1 MAVDNASTAMLFAGV
16 LILLAVLAARLSE
29 RIRVPTLLLFLL
41 VGMLAG
47 SEGPGAVEFDS
58 PALAQAVG
66 SAALAV
72 ILFSGGLDTRWSSI
86 RPVLAPGLVLASAG
100 VLVTAGI
107 VGTSAWVLLGSFTDF
122 ELGTQGLS
130 WPEALLLGA
139 IVSSTDVA
147 ALFGLFRGP
156 TPAPRARIRSLLE
169 LESGTNDPAA
179 IILTTTLLGLL
190 GTSDAGALDV
200 LVDVTRQVSL
210 GLLFGLVLGLGGVWL
225 ANRLHLQS
233 TGLFPLYVLS
243 IGLVS
248 FGVGEIA
255 GANAFLIVYIAGIVI
270 GNRLR
275 RHRDLVLSTTDA
287 FAWLAQIIMFLVLG
301 LLVVP
306 SHLVDIAPVAIVLT
320 LILVVIARPAAVIL
334 CLAPFDFDRESTL
347 YVSWAGLKGAVPI
360 VLATFPATYGMAG
373 ASNIFSIVFT
383 VVVVSVLAQGV
394 SLPSVARRLRVTEDE
409 SRS

>member
-1 MAVDNASTAMLFAGV
+1 VAVDDASTAMLLTGV
-16 LILLAVLAARLSE
+16 LVLLAVLAARLSE
-29 RIRVPTLLLFLL
+29 RIRVPTLLLFLAI
-41 VGMLAG
+41 GMLAG
-47 SEGPGAVEFDS
+47 EEGPGAVAFDS
-58 PALAQAVG
+58 PAVAQAVG

-72 ILFSGGLDTRWSSI
+72 ILFSGGLDTEWSAI
-86 RPVLAPGLVLASAG
+86 RPVLAPGLVLATVG

-107 VGTSAWVLLGSFTDF
+107 VGTAAWVLLESFTDF
-122 ELGTQGLS
+122 DLGSDGLS

-156 TPAPRARIRSLLE
+156 TPPPRARIRSLLE

-190 GTSDAGALDV
+190 GTSGGGVVSVALDI
-200 LVDVTRQVSL
+200 TRQVSL
-210 GLLFGLVLGLGGVWL
+210 GLAFGLVLGFGGVWL
-225 ANRLHLQS
+225 ANRLRLQS
-233 TGLFPLYVLS
+233 TGLFPLYILS

-248 FGVGEIA
+248 FGVGEIV

-270 GNRLR
+270 GNRLQ
-275 RHRDLVLSTTDA
+275 RHRALVLSTTDA
-287 FAWLAQIIMFLVLG
+287 FAWLAQIIMFLALG

-306 SHLVDIAPVAIVLT
+306 SELVTIAPVALVLT
-320 LILVVIARPAAVIL
+320 VILVFIARPAAVVL
-334 CLAPFDFDRESTL
+334 CLAPFDVDRRATL

-360 VLATFPATYGMAG
+360 VLATFPATYGIAG
-373 ASNIFSIVFT
+373 ASSIFSIVFV

-394 SLPSVARRLRVTEDE
+394 TLPAVARRLGVTDP
-409 SRS
+409 

>member
-1 MAVDNASTAMLFAGV
+1 MAIDDASTAMLFAGV
-16 LILLAVLAARLSE
+16 LVLLAVLAARLSE
-29 RIRVPTLLLFLL
+29 TIRVPTLLLFLL

-47 SEGPGAVEFDS
+47 SEGPGAVAFDS

-72 ILFSGGLDTRWSSI
+72 ILFSGGLDTQWSAI
-86 RPVLAPGLVLASAG
+86 KPVLVPGLVLASVG
-100 VLVTAGI
+100 VLITAGI
-107 VGTSAWVLLGSFTDF
+107 VGSAAWVLLGSFTDF
-122 ELGTQGLS
+122 DLGSDGLT

-190 GTSDAGALDV
+190 NASGEGALSVVLDV
-200 LVDVTRQVSL
+200 ATQVTL
-210 GLLFGLVLGLGGVWL
+210 GVAFGLVLGFGGVWL
-225 ANRLHLQS
+225 ANRLYLQS

-243 IGLVS
+243 IGLIS
-248 FGVGEIA
+248 FGVGEMV
-255 GANAFLIVYIAGIVI
+255 GANAFLIVYIAGLVI
-270 GNRLR
+270 GNRLT
-275 RHRDLVLSTTDA
+275 RHRALVLSTTDA
-287 FAWLAQIIMFLVLG
+287 FAWLAQIIMFLALG

-306 SHLVDIAPVAIVLT
+306 SELLRIAPVALA
-320 LILVVIARPAAVIL
+320 LAVIL
-334 CLAPFDFDRESTL
+334 VFVARPLAVIACLAPFDFDRQSTL

-360 VLATFPATYGMAG
+360 VLATFPATYGVG
-373 ASNIFSIVFT
+373 DASTIFSIIFVI
-383 VVVVSVLAQGV
+383 VVVSVLAQGV
-394 SLPSVARRLRVTEDE
+394 TLPQVARWLRVTDP
-409 SRS
+409 

>member
-1 MAVDNASTAMLFAGV
+1 VAVDDASTAMLLTGV
-16 LILLAVLAARLSE
+16 LVLLAVLAARLSE
-29 RIRVPTLLLFLL
+29 RIRVPTLLLFLAI
-41 VGMLAG
+41 GMLAG
-47 SEGPGAVEFDS
+47 EEGPGAVAFDS
-58 PALAQAVG
+58 PAVAQAVG

-72 ILFSGGLDTRWSSI
+72 ILFSGGLDTEWSAI
-86 RPVLAPGLVLASAG
+86 RPVLAPGLVLATVG

-107 VGTSAWVLLGSFTDF
+107 VGTAAWVLLESFTDF
-122 ELGTQGLS
+122 DLGSDGLS

-156 TPAPRARIRSLLE
+156 TPPPRARVRSLLE

-190 GTSDAGALDV
+190 GTSGGGVVSVALDI
-200 LVDVTRQVSL
+200 TRQVSL
-210 GLLFGLVLGLGGVWL
+210 GLAFGLVLGFGGVWL
-225 ANRLHLQS
+225 ANRLRLQS
-233 TGLFPLYVLS
+233 TGLFPLYILS

-248 FGVGEIA
+248 FGVGEIV

-270 GNRLR
+270 GNRLQ
-275 RHRDLVLSTTDA
+275 RHRALVLSTTDA
-287 FAWLAQIIMFLVLG
+287 FAWLAQIIMFLALG

-306 SHLVDIAPVAIVLT
+306 SELVTIAPVALVLT
-320 LILVVIARPAAVIL
+320 VILVFIARPAAVVL
-334 CLAPFDFDRESTL
+334 CLAPFDVDRRATL

-360 VLATFPATYGMAG
+360 VLATFPATYGIAG
-373 ASNIFSIVFT
+373 ASSIFSIVFV

-394 SLPSVARRLRVTEDE
+394 TLPAVARRLGVTDP
-409 SRS
+409 